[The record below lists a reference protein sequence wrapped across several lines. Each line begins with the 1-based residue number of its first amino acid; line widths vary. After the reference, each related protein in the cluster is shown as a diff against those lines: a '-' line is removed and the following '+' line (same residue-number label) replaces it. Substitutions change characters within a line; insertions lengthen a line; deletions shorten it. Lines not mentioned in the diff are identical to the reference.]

1 MDNGNLGGSIDDSLT
16 AWRRHGDA
24 EVNSW

>member
-1 MDNGNLGGSIDDSLT
+1 MADRNLGGSIDDSLT
-16 AWRRHGDA
+16 AWRRHGDT